1 MYMSKKINNR
11 TNKINKT
18 KKRCHREHN
27 ICGKIISNN
36 NNGWKTIEIW
46 GSPFERG
53 FAHGF
58 LLYKELKRLQ
68 KALPFLIQHQLEIT
82 LKTYTNLVKTQILPV
97 LKRDFDEIYQEIRGI
112 SVGALKQG
120 VKIST
125 SFLINWNSYMSVY
138 SIVKDGN
145 ENIKYKKEGTQE
157 NQGSL
162 QRCSAFIAT
171 GNATEKGDIV
181 MAHNTHT
188 DLLTGQMGN
197 IVLKIRPENGFEFT
211 MQTSAGMV
219 ASVADWYV
227 SSSGLICCETT
238 ISNINYK
245 PVFGSP
251 FFCRIRETIQYAKN
265 LNECVELM
273 TKNNAGDY
281 ACSWLFGDINTGE
294 IMLYEMGLKIQNI
307 KRTKNGAFY
316 GMNSAIDFQ
325 LRSMETTDKDIFN
338 PNTSTGNRNF
348 RLDYLINQKYYGK
361 INLNNAQTIISDHY
375 QMDTMNDG
383 FNQNSICKH
392 SELDPTAHFKPY
404 SCTDGKVINTG
415 MAKTQTFMGRFG
427 SACGKR
433 HFHIKKYV
441 KEHPKYHIWGT
452 VLEDMP
458 IYNWIKLP
466 VL

>member
-1 MYMSKKINNR
+1 MSKKINTQSVKPKN
-11 TNKINKT
+11 TKT
-18 KKRCHREHN
+18 RKKVSF
-27 ICGKIISNN
+27 ICGKLISKN

-53 FAHGF
+53 FAHGY
-58 LLYKELKRLQ
+58 LLYTELKRLQ
-68 KALPFLIQHQLEIT
+68 KALPFLIQNQLEIS
-82 LKTYTNLVKTQILPV
+82 LKTYTNLVKTQILPIV
-97 LKRDFDEIYQEIRGI
+97 KRDFQEIYQEIRGI
-112 SVGALKQG
+112 SMGALKQG

-125 SFLINWNSYMSVY
+125 TFLLNWNSYMSVY

-145 ENIKYKKEGTQE
+145 VSI
-157 NQGSL
+157 

-171 GNATEKGDIV
+171 GDATEKGDIV

-188 DLLTGQMGN
+188 DLLTGQLGN

-211 MQTSAGMV
+211 MQTIPGMV

-227 SSSGLICCETT
+227 SSSGLVCCETT
-238 ISNINYK
+238 ISEINYK

-251 FFCRIRETIQYAKN
+251 YFCRIRETIQYAKN
-265 LNECVELM
+265 LDDCVELM

-294 IMLYEMGLKIQNI
+294 IMLYEMGLKIQNVQ
-307 KRTKNGAFY
+307 RTKNGAFY
-316 GMNSAIDFQ
+316 GMNSAIDFE
-325 LRSMETTDKDIFN
+325 LRNMETMDTDIFN
-338 PNTSTGNRNF
+338 PKTSTGNRNY

-361 INLNNAQTIISDHY
+361 INIRNAQIIISDHY
-375 QMDTMNDG
+375 QMDPINDD
-383 FNQNSICKH
+383 FNKNSICKH
-392 SELDPTAHFKPY
+392 TELDPEAHFKPY
-404 SCTDGKVINTG
+404 SCTDGKVINTN

-433 HFHIKKYV
+433 HFQIKKYV
-441 KEHPKYHIWGT
+441 KEHPEYQIWGT

-458 IYNWIKLP
+458 IYDWTKL
-466 VL
+466 